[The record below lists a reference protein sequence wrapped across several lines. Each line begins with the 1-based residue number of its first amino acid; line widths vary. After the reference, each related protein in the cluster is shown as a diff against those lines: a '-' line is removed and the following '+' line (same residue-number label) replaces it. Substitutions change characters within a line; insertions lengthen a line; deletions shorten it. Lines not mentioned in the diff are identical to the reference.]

1 MPIGPSRARSI
12 LWAPWLLTSAAVLTV
27 LAWPA
32 GVAAQEGAWKDQR
45 RALSDAAQNLL
56 AKGDDASSW
65 QAAQLD
71 VRLSAAEHLFTAK
84 LECMGTNP
92 G

>member
-1 MPIGPSRARSI
+1 MRISVSCPRSI
-12 LWAPWLLTSAAVLTV
+12 LGTIRLLSTLTV
-27 LAWPA
+27 LGLLAWPA
-32 GVAAQEGAWKDQR
+32 GVAAQEGAWKDQHK
-45 RALSDAAQNLL
+45 ALSDAAQKLL
-56 AKGDDASSW
+56 AKGDGTSSW
-65 QAAQLD
+65 QAAQLE